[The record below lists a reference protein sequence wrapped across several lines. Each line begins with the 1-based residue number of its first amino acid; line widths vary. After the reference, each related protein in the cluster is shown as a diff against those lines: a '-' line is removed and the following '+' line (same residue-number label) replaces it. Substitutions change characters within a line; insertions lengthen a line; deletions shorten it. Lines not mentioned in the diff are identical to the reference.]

1 MNELILS
8 LLADDKPGIVKLVA
22 SVVHDHG
29 GNWMESRMT
38 QMAGKFAGIARVT
51 CAPASLDALTT
62 ALQELNT
69 QGIRIT
75 VDQGQE
81 AALPTQTYVAVQIT
95 ANDRPGI
102 VKEVSDCLAALQINL
117 EDLQTDCSTA
127 AMSSGPMFHASFLT
141 IIPENVTVDAVIAAL
156 ENLSDDLMV
165 DIDAE

>member
-8 LLADDKPGIVKLVA
+8 LLADDRPGIVKQVA
-22 SVVHDHG
+22 AIVHANG

-38 QMAGKFAGIARVT
+38 QMAGKFAGIARIT
-51 CAPASLDALTT
+51 CETASIEALI
-62 ALQELNT
+62 AAMDSLKAE
-69 QGIRIT
+69 GIRVT

-81 AALPTQTYVAVQIT
+81 LEAPTRTYVAVQIT

-102 VKEVSDCLAALQINL
+102 VKEVADCLAALQINL

-141 IIPENVTVDAVIAAL
+141 VIPEHVTVDEVIAAL
-156 ENLSDDLMV
+156 EDLSDDLMV
-165 DIDAE
+165 DIDAD